1 MSNLDKFYDEIS
13 LSTAK
18 EISLDA
24 ESKAIVLFRV
34 AIQTGVAE
42 LGVEKVLHMM
52 NKLMKTTISIMEEED
67 DSASYVELLSDWD
80 KSEVTKH

>member
-13 LSTAK
+13 LFTAK
-18 EISLDA
+18 ELSLDA

-52 NKLMKTTISIMEEED
+52 NKLIKTTISIMAED
-67 DSASYVELLSDWD
+67 ESASYVELLSDWD

>member
-1 MSNLDKFYDEIS
+1 LSSLDNFYDEIS

-52 NKLMKTTISIMEEED
+52 NKLIKTTISIMAED
-67 DSASYVELLSDWD
+67 ESASYVELLSDWD

>member
-1 MSNLDKFYDEIS
+1 MSSLDNFYDEIS

-52 NKLMKTTISIMEEED
+52 NKLIKTTISIMAED
-67 DSASYVELLSDWD
+67 ESASYVELLSDWD

>member
-52 NKLMKTTISIMEEED
+52 NKLMKTTISIMEADE
-67 DSASYVELLSDWD
+67 SASYVELLSDWD

>member
-1 MSNLDKFYDEIS
+1 MSSLDNFYDEIS

-52 NKLMKTTISIMEEED
+52 NKLMKTTISIMAED
-67 DSASYVELLSDWD
+67 ESASYVELLSDWD

>member
-1 MSNLDKFYDEIS
+1 LSSLDNFYDEIS

-52 NKLMKTTISIMEEED
+52 NKLMKTTISIMAED
-67 DSASYVELLSDWD
+67 ESASYVELLSDWD

>member
-18 EISLDA
+18 ENSLDA

-34 AIQTGVAE
+34 AIQTGVSE
-42 LGVEKVLHMM
+42 LGIEKVLHMM
-52 NKLMKTTISIMEEED
+52 RKLMTTTIGIMDED
-67 DSASYVELLSDWD
+67 ETSYYVELLSDWD
-80 KSEVTKH
+80 KSDVTEH